1 MKGIKFAEG
10 AALCLAALS
19 GTAWAQEQAVEL
31 PRLTS
36 GYIKDHESFKLAA
49 NDADVLVKKQQDSV
63 SPAVKPAEF
72 EPPLLTGSNVHKY
85 LGLATVAA
93 AAATFVTHRHP
104 CEGPNCGPQ
113 PPRNT
118 HNTHANFGKAT
129 AVLAAATVASGLLAH
144 WDDFHLEDGLSD
156 PDNQHVLLG
165 VSGAALMA
173 YAINKSARSSVP
185 TSHSG
190 MAELGALGMI
200 VAIKLTW

>member
-1 MKGIKFAEG
+1 MKGIKFAGG
-10 AALCLAALS
+10 AVLCLAALS

-31 PRLTS
+31 PRLSS

-49 NDADVLVKKQQDSV
+49 NDAEVLVKKQDTV
-63 SPAVKPAEF
+63 APAVKQPEF
-72 EPPLLTGSNVHKY
+72 EPPLFSGSNVHKY

-93 AAATFVTHRHP
+93 AAATFVTHSHP
-104 CEGPNCGPQ
+104 CEGPACGIQ

-118 HNTHANFGKAT
+118 HNAHANLGRAT
-129 AVLAAATVASGLLAH
+129 AMLAAATVASGLLSH